1 MCVKPLSAFIAICC
15 ELAGCYEEGSFSLS
29 KGYIYVSIV
38 QNISITISLYYLAR
52 KLDFRFLPQWGDLWT
67 RLPMFGFCSGWPN
80 FENNIFCETLLR

>member
-1 MCVKPLSAFIAICC
+1 MVPLPPLYSVGPYNECMCVKPLSAFIAICC

-52 KLDFRFLPQWGDLWT
+52 KLENMHSSPVLRCYQT
-67 RLPMFGFCSGWPN
+67 RTGKW
-80 FENNIFCETLLR
+80 I